1 MTKSRSSSDKVMV
14 QLMQWSGVKSG
25 KEVVEEEVA
34 EEEEEKEKRTAIGLL
49 T

>member
-25 KEVVEEEVA
+25 KEVA